1 MSSKT
6 FNNVIEG
13 MGGAI
18 LLGVHLVL
26 GPILRPWRTRWGAT
40 DDEIRQTLPGDD
52 LVPIPKWS
60 YAQAITIRA
69 PADQVWPWLAQIGQ
83 GRGGFYSYEWLENL
97 VGCDIHNADRIL
109 TEFQSLK
116 AGDGIKLH
124 PQAPAYAVAIV
135 EPRRAIVLHGDTR
148 LGGVPVPAS
157 STKGDYFA
165 STWGFYLIP
174 HDDGTTRLI
183 ARFRSDYNDKFA
195 NMLMYGPPLVE
206 PISCVMQRKMLLG
219 IQQRA
224 EIALKVREARR

>member
-1 MSSKT
+1 M
-6 FNNVIEG
+6 
-13 MGGAI
+13 
-18 LLGVHLVL
+18 LG
-26 GPILRPWRTRWGAT
+26 
-40 DDEIRQTLPGDD
+40 DE
-52 LVPIPKWS
+52 LVPQPKWS
-60 YAQAITIRA
+60 YTQAITIRA
-69 PADQVWPWLAQIGQ
+69 PAEQVWPWLAQMGQ

-109 TEFQSLK
+109 TEFQNLK

-148 LGGVPVPAS
+148 LGSVPVPAS
-157 STKGDYFA
+157 SAKGDYFA

-174 HDDGTTRLI
+174 RDDGTTRLI

-195 NMLMYGPPLVE
+195 NTMMYGPPLVE

-219 IQQRA
+219 IKQRV
-224 EIALKVREARR
+224 EIALKVREACR